1 MITKEGRAKDGDSTN
16 KEGIQGWQNNQG
28 YWQDQDGQSNRNG
41 YNWNGYN
48 WNTYNQNSGN
58 WQGGDMKC
66 FYYQKEG
73 HQRNDYPLWKQH
85 LEHENKNSQPKVG
98 VNVAIVE

>member
-1 MITKEGRAKDGDSTN
+1 
-16 KEGIQGWQNNQG
+16 
-28 YWQDQDGQSNRNG
+28 
-41 YNWNGYN
+41 
-48 WNTYNQNSGN
+48 
-58 WQGGDMKC
+58 MKC